1 MGITIL
7 GISALYHD
15 SAVAVIR
22 DGEIIAAAQEERFTR
37 KKADASIPVNAIDYC
52 VNMAGGHIDQVVY
65 YDNPFLTLDRWLGN
79 CTWFGKGETPDNTKL
94 IEKSYSKMMA
104 DRIWV
109 HRHLKDALGD
119 RWPEG
124 TELMVCEHHVSHAA
138 SAFYP
143 SPFEEAAILTM
154 DGVGEWATTTIGKG
168 SGNELCILEQINYP
182 DSLGLL
188 YSAFTYF
195 CGFKVNF
202 GEYKL
207 MGLAPYGEPVY
218 ADIIRNELVKIEDDG
233 RFKLNQK
240 YFTYTYDDRIVGEEF
255 GELFGMKKREPET
268 PLSKPYMDLAASI
281 QAVTEE
287 IVLKLARHAKELTGC
302 RNLTLAGGIALNCVA
317 NGKIIKEGIFDNIW
331 IQPAAG
337 DAGGALGCAL
347 YAAYNKFGVKRE
359 ISKNAKDS
367 QKGSY
372 LGPRYGNEEI
382 KKFLDEINAAYHY
395 YETDKLYDVI
405 AGYIADDKVVGLH
418 QGRMEYGPRAL
429 GNRSIIASALSEEM
443 QSKLNLKIKFRE
455 SFRPFA
461 PAVLEERMRD
471 YFELSCSSPYMLVT
485 APVKEELRQ
494 ATVKEEPAE
503 DIYSIINRKR
513 STLPAITH
521 VDYSAR
527 IQSVTKDTNPYFYDL
542 IKAYEKLSGYGVV
555 VNTSFNVRG
564 EPIVCTPKDSWLCF
578 MRTDMDV
585 LVLEN
590 YILLKEEQ
598 NELNEEEDW
607 RDIYELD

>member
-1 MGITIL
+1 MSKTIL

-15 SAVAVIR
+15 SAAAVVR
-22 DGEIIAAAQEERFTR
+22 DGEILAAAQEERFTR
-37 KKADASIPVNAIDYC
+37 KKADASIPENAIRFCLDS
-52 VNMAGGHIDQVVY
+52 AGHKIDQVVY
-65 YDNPFLTLDRWLGN
+65 YDDPFLTLDRWLSN
-79 CTWFGKGETPDNTKL
+79 CVMVSPNNEQLIDRSFDRMVSDRLWIHEKLKQVVGED
-94 IEKSYSKMMA
+94 
-104 DRIWV
+104 
-109 HRHLKDALGD
+109 
-119 RWPEG
+119 WPAG
-124 TELMVCEHHVSHAA
+124 TDLLVCEHHVSHAA

-168 SGNELCILEQINYP
+168 KGKDIQILEQINYP

-207 MGLAPYGEPVY
+207 MGLAPYGKPIY
-218 ADIIRNELVKIEDDG
+218 ADLIREKLIKIEENG
-233 RFKLNQK
+233 HFHLNQE
-240 YFTYTYDDRIVGEEF
+240 YFSYMYDDCIVGERF

-268 PLSKPYMDLAASI
+268 FITREYMDLAASI
-281 QAVTEE
+281 QLVTEE
-287 IVLKLARHAKELTGC
+287 VVMKLARHAREITGC
-302 RNLTLAGGIALNCVA
+302 NHLTLAGGIALNCVA
-317 NGKIIKEGIFDNIW
+317 NGRILREKIFDGLW

-347 YAAYNKFGVKRE
+347 YASYKSSDLERRVNER
-359 ISKNAKDS
+359 DS

-372 LGPRYGNEEI
+372 LGPEYSNEQIE
-382 KKFLDEINAAYHY
+382 KTLKELGAVYHY
-395 YETDKLYDVI
+395 YEKDQIYEKI
-405 AGYIADDKVVGLH
+405 AEYLAGDKVVGLS
-418 QGRMEYGPRAL
+418 QGPMEYGPRAL
-429 GNRSIIASALSEEM
+429 GNRSILANPMSSEM

-461 PAVLEERMRD
+461 PAVLSERRED
-471 YFELSCSSPYMLVT
+471 YFDLKCDSPYMLLT
-485 APVKEELRQ
+485 APVKEEIRC
-494 ATVKEEPAE
+494 KETDNGDEE
-503 DIYSIINRKR
+503 DMIRIINQKR
-513 STLPAITH
+513 SSLPAITH

-527 IQSVTKDTNPYFYDL
+527 VQTVHPDTNPYFYGVM
-542 IKAYEKLSGYGVV
+542 KEFEKLTGCGAL

-578 MRTDMDV
+578 MRTKMDV

-598 NELNEEEDW
+598 PEWKEDQDW
-607 RDIYELD
+607 REIYELD